1 MVTCCQGLWEKQV
14 NRLLMRL
21 GIGLLFAVFGLFTY
35 CTNVVTN
42 PITGEKQ
49 RVQLSPQQE
58 VVLGQ
63 QTQGKMAARH
73 GGLFQDA
80 ALQNYV
86 NQVGSRIVEKSA
98 AAQAPSAN
106 ARYPYKFYLLSDPQT
121 INAFA
126 LPGGPIF
133 ITVALLKRLNS
144 EAQLAGVLGH
154 EIGHVVARHGAEH
167 LAKQQL
173 SGALVNAVGI
183 AASDNPND
191 ARQAAV
197 LAQAVNQLVSLR
209 YGRED
214 ELEADQLGFRFIREA
229 GYKPTGILE
238 LMQILGAARK
248 GGTSPEFFSTHP
260 NPENRLERL
269 KNLISQA
276 YPNGIPANLEE
287 GRDRFAKVVQRR
299 LAGQS

>member
-1 MVTCCQGLWEKQV
+1 MD
-14 NRLLMRL
+14 RLLLRL
-21 GIGLLFAVFGLFTY
+21 GIGLLFAVFGLVTY

-42 PITGEKQ
+42 PVTGEKQ

-63 QTQGKMAARH
+63 RSGSQMAAKH
-73 GGLFQDA
+73 GGLYPDT

-86 NQVGSRIVEKSA
+86 SQVGERIVQQSA
-98 AAQAPSAN
+98 ASQAPSAN
-106 ARYPYKFYLLSDPQT
+106 APYPFKFYLLSDPKI

-126 LPGGPIF
+126 LPGGPVF
-133 ITVALLKRLNS
+133 ITVALLQRLKS

-173 SGALVNAVGI
+173 GASLVNAVGI

-191 ARQAAV
+191 ARQAAL

-209 YGRED
+209 YGRDD
-214 ELEADQLGFRFIREA
+214 ELESDQLGFRFMRDA
-229 GYKPTGILE
+229 GYNPEGILE
-238 LMQILGAARK
+238 LMQILGATRK
-248 GGTSPEFFSTHP
+248 GGTPPEFFSTHP
-260 NPENRLERL
+260 NPDNRLERL
-269 KNLISQA
+269 KNLIAQA
-276 YPNGIPANLEE
+276 YPNGVPAKLEE
-287 GRDRFAKVVQRR
+287 GRERFAKAVQAR
-299 LAGQS
+299 LSAQP

>member
-1 MVTCCQGLWEKQV
+1 MD
-14 NRLLMRL
+14 RLLLRL

-63 QTQGKMAARH
+63 QSSPKMAAQF
-73 GGLFQDA
+73 GGLLQDA
-80 ALQNYV
+80 TVQNYV
-86 NQVGSRIVEKSA
+86 SQVGGRIVQRSS
-98 AAQAPSAN
+98 AAQAPSPN
-106 ARYPYKFYLLSDPQT
+106 AGYPFKFYVLSDPQT

-126 LPGGPIF
+126 LPGGPVF
-133 ITVALLKRLNS
+133 ITVALLKRLKT

-173 SGALVNAVGI
+173 GASLVNAVGI

-191 ARQAAV
+191 AQRAAV

-209 YGRED
+209 YGRND
-214 ELEADQLGFRFIREA
+214 ELESDQLGFRFIREA

-238 LMQILGAARK
+238 LMQILGATRK
-248 GGTSPEFFSTHP
+248 SGGGQPEFFSTHP

-269 KNLISQA
+269 KSLITQA
-276 YPNGIPANLEE
+276 YPNGVPANLEE
-287 GRDRFAKVVQRR
+287 GSDRFTKAVGGR
-299 LAGQS
+299 LSGQS